1 MLRSRGHLP
10 PHPTMEAV
18 QEEIHLKCPMCGK
31 EPKGVVP
38 SDENIP
44 WDEFVCE
51 DGHRWANRGVMGGP
65 V

>member
-1 MLRSRGHLP
+1 
-10 PHPTMEAV
+10 
-18 QEEIHLKCPMCGK
+18 MCGK